1 MFRAV
6 TLIMNVLI
14 AYSSSQNRVPLLFF
28 QYFIFS
34 KLDKMKQN
42 IASIRLLFPPMKMPT
57 REQTKHFV
65 DWLLHCKS
73 AGFLFEREKKK
84 LKLNNDL
91 SISR

>member
-14 AYSSSQNRVPLLFF
+14 AYSSSQSRVRLLFF
-28 QYFIFS
+28 HQYFIFS

-84 LKLNNDL
+84 VEIK
-91 SISR
+91 